1 MTTICGGPLCACE
14 ARASI
19 EEGEGMTSTRKT
31 EANRRNALKSTGPR
45 TVEGKARASWNAT
58 QHGLLSARTLLPT
71 EAADTFEDFGSRL
84 HADLAP
90 VGDLEG
96 LLVDRIVSTA
106 WRLRRAIKMEAAVYE
121 RRSAS
126 SSLDTTAPAL
136 AMMVLRSADNGKILT
151 NLARYEA
158 AIERS
163 LYRALHELQRLQ
175 AARKKGVALAPM
187 AVDIDV
193 AVGPAGAQ

>member
-1 MTTICGGPLCACE
+1 MKLCSGPLCACE
-14 ARASI
+14 ARASM
-19 EEGEGMTSTRKT
+19 EEGEDMTSTRKA
-31 EANRRNALKSTGPR
+31 ESNRRNALKSTGPR
-45 TVEGKARASWNAT
+45 TVDGKARSRWNAT

-90 VGDLEG
+90 VGDLED
-96 LLVDRIVSTA
+96 LLVDRIVSTS
-106 WRLRRAIKMEAAVYE
+106 WRLRRAIKVEAAVYE

-126 SSLDTTAPAL
+126 SSLDTAAPAL
-136 AMMVLRSADNGKILT
+136 AMVVLRAADNGKILT

-175 AARKKGVALAPM
+175 ASRKAGTVSAPL
-187 AVDIDV
+187 AVDVDV

>member
-1 MTTICGGPLCACE
+1 MAKPCGGALCYCA
-14 ARASI
+14 ARHDL
-19 EEGEGMTSTRKT
+19 EEGEGMTSTRKA
-31 EANRRNALKSTGPR
+31 ESNRRNALKSTGPR

-58 QHGLLSARTLLPT
+58 QHGLLSSRTLLPT
-71 EAADTFEDFGSRL
+71 EAADTFKAFGSRL

-90 VGDLEG
+90 VGDLEE
-96 LLVDRIVSTA
+96 LLVDRIVSTS

-126 SSLDTTAPAL
+126 SSLDTAAPAL

-158 AIERS
+158 ALERS

-175 AARKKGVALAPM
+175 AARTKGVTIAPM
-187 AVDIDV
+187 AVDVDV
-193 AVGPAGAQ
+193 SVGSEAAQ